1 MRTLLTARALAAGLA
16 VAASSAPAVA
26 QLQSLV
32 LPAALAG
39 TRGTTVSDVLRDG
52 PSRVQCLYDGS
63 LFTAQ
68 YAFEPLLI
76 HTIELRLGA
85 DVTGS
90 AVTFP
95 QVDVYLQDAAVDHAS
110 TTTTF
115 ASQRSAPLGTPNWS
129 GPLTITPQAGTSP
142 NGWCATIALTTPFA
156 YRPAN
161 IRDLLIEFVVHA
173 APTPALAVPLDA
185 AFSSIFHQCRALKA
199 TSTTATTGTVSI
211 GCPTLR
217 IGYTTQSG
225 AAAQKKLGRGCTG
238 RSASVFE
245 TFANGINDL
254 ANKTVTFTRNV
265 DGGWDVA
272 VTPGST
278 IVPPTGTGLALGD
291 DSISGSVS
299 LPFPFQH
306 PGTATAG
313 IIVDANGS
321 IAVTGTVFSCKGGS
335 ADVMYSHATTRLC
348 PAAMDLVPDGATN
361 VDNVFANVHPTDP
374 TTFLVTWR
382 NVPCA
387 GAPSARSTFQ
397 VALIDNG
404 TDDRVEFRYGN
415 LQNAVTATN
424 GAMFVGYCRGYG
436 TERANAVDLTS
447 GVSAPAERLP
457 LELAIGTRPTLGQNV
472 PHFTRNVPPTA
483 PVTLFVLGLVPLPG
497 LDLATIGAPGC
508 EAWLAL
514 PELFSTLQTP
524 GVPISTAVQIPIDP
538 VFAGL
543 VFRSQVVALDP
554 TANAAQI
561 TTSNAL
567 ESTIGSF

>member
-1 MRTLLTARALAAGLA
+1 MRTYLAPRALAAGLA
-16 VAASSAPAVA
+16 LAAACAPAAA

-39 TRGTTVSDVLRDG
+39 TRGTTATDMLRTG
-52 PSRVQCLYDGS
+52 PSRVQCVYDGS

-68 YAFEPLLI
+68 YAFEPILI
-76 HTIELRLGA
+76 HTIELRLAA

-95 QVDVYLQDAAVDHAS
+95 QVDVYVQDAAVDHAS

-115 ASQRSAPLGTPNWS
+115 ASQRSAPLGAPNWS

-161 IRDLLIEFVVHA
+161 IRDLLIEFVVPA
-173 APTPALAVPLDA
+173 APTPSLAVPLDA
-185 AFSSIFHQCRALKA
+185 AFASLTHQCRAVKA
-199 TSTTATTGTVSI
+199 TSTTATTGTVSV

-225 AAAQKKLGRGCTG
+225 AAAQKTLGHGCTG

-245 TFANGINDL
+245 TFANGTNDL
-254 ANKTVTFTRNV
+254 ANKTVSFTRNV

-278 IVPPTGTGLALGD
+278 IVPPTGTGLALDD
-291 DSISGSVS
+291 DSISSTLT

-306 PGTATAG
+306 PGTPTAG
-313 IIVDANGS
+313 IVVDANGS
-321 IAVTGTVFSCKGGS
+321 IAVTGSVFSCKGGT
-335 ADVMYSHATTRLC
+335 ADVMYAHATTRLC
-348 PAAMDLVPDGATN
+348 PAAMDLVPDGANN
-361 VDNVFANVHPTDP
+361 VDNVFAHVHPTDP
-374 TTFLVTWR
+374 STYLVTWR

-387 GAPSARSTFQ
+387 GSPSARSTFQ

-404 TDDRVEFRYGN
+404 SDDRVEFRYGA
-415 LQNAVTATN
+415 LQNAVAATN

-436 TERANAVDLTS
+436 SERASSVDLTS

-457 LELAIGTRPTLGQNV
+457 LELAIGTRPVLGQNV
-472 PHFTRNVPPTA
+472 LHFTRNVPPTA
-483 PVTLFVLGLVPLPG
+483 PLTLFVLGLAPLPG
-497 LDLATIGAPGC
+497 LDLAVIGAPGC

-514 PELFSTLQTP
+514 PELFSTLQAP
-524 GVPISTAVQIPIDP
+524 GVPITTAVLIPTDP

-554 TANAAQI
+554 TANAAQV

-567 ESTIGSF
+567 ESTIGLF